1 MTKSTRSKVPFAPQP
16 EYDVVWS
23 GTTISKWGEKG
34 SLLPP
39 SHDVGST
46 WNASVNRLKMALN
59 AVNKRHVD
67 GG

>member
-1 MTKSTRSKVPFAPQP
+1 MTKSTRSKVPPAPP
-16 EYDVVWS
+16 LEYDVVWS
-23 GTTISKWGEKG
+23 GTTVSTWGEKG

-39 SHDVGST
+39 THDVSST

-67 GG
+67 G